1 VVSRRDS
8 REDERP
14 AADSRVNLRFTFRT
28 RWRQVMSIDKLGTV
42 VFALFLA
49 LSVGAAA
56 FFPV

>member
-1 VVSRRDS
+1 
-8 REDERP
+8 
-14 AADSRVNLRFTFRT
+14 
-28 RWRQVMSIDKLGTV
+28 MSLDRLGTI